1 MDATT
6 INLLWASAVLLIEW
20 PLAFFIFLSAPGKNL
35 NRLLGL
41 FLFLEAIIIASY
53 NGLGVALPAE
63 FRPGNNALDAIAIS
77 VAGWIYILFLG
88 TVLNTPLVGALKLRP
103 VRMVVIGLALFCAPL
118 YFVVPEQYG
127 RIEAGPDGNGV
138 YMSGGFLEVFFN
150 LGAALLFLYAFAA
163 ALHAYHRAP
172 PGTVTRRR
180 SKLYALSFGIRDAL
194 LGTVLIA
201 GYTPLDP
208 DLDRIQD
215 AGFNITCMI
224 IILYV
229 VLLAYAVL
237 RWELFDIDVKLKWSI
252 RKGTLAGIFVAMFFI
267 VNQLVEVFAGQAFG
281 AVAGAIAAGLLLFAL
296 RPLERLSHR
305 VADAAMPGVHATPEY
320 AAFRKLEV
328 YQAALE
334 AALDGGISPKER
346 RTLDALR
353 TKLGIAASDAALVE
367 RDAET
372 TLATG

>member
-1 MDATT
+1 MDAPT
-6 INLLWASAVLLIEW
+6 INLLWASAVLLVEW

-41 FLFLEAIIIASY
+41 FLFLEAIIIAGY
-53 NGLGVALPAE
+53 NGVGAALPAE
-63 FRPGNNALDAIAIS
+63 FRHGINALGAISIS
-77 VAGWIYILFLG
+77 VAGWIYLLFLG
-88 TVLNTPLVGALKLRP
+88 TVLNTPMVRALKRP
-103 VRMVVIGLALFCAPL
+103 SVRFALIALAILCAPL
-118 YFVVPEQYG
+118 YFFVPEQFG
-127 RIEAGPDGNGV
+127 HFEEGPDGTV
-138 YMSGGFLEVFFN
+138 VLASGGFLQAFFN
-150 LGAALLFLYAFAA
+150 LGPALLFLYAFVA
-163 ALHAYHRAP
+163 ALHAYRRAP
-172 PGTVTRRR
+172 PGTVTRQR

-194 LGTVLIA
+194 LGTVLIVEATDAARFIRQAEAA
-201 GYTPLDP
+201 GVNL
-208 DLDRIQD
+208 IC
-215 AGFNITCMI
+215 AI

-229 VLLAYAVL
+229 GLLAYALL
-237 RWELFDIDVKLKWSI
+237 RWELFDFDVKLKWSI

-305 VADAAMPGVHATPEY
+305 VADAAMPGVHATAEY

-334 AALDGGISPKER
+334 AALEGGISPKER

-353 TKLGIAASDAALVE
+353 TKLGIAEGDAALVE
-367 RDAET
+367 RDAKT
-372 TLATG
+372 TLATA